1 MLVHFWLSF
10 LAAHYLISQLQ
21 HAPSHLQRQAFLEQ
35 IARFLRKF
43 LAIIVSLLS
52 YSPLPLVA
60 AYVLNLALSGGEPRV
75 TKSVMT
81 GSCGRVQLTQ
91 IKRVLKKVAA
101 FNVPAPKRSPA
112 LRWSAALSLSKP

>member
-1 MLVHFWLSF
+1 MAVHQS
-10 LAAHYLISQLQ
+10 ISHLQ

-43 LAIIVSLLS
+43 LSISLTLPRRTPLS
-52 YSPLPLVA
+52 LVA
-60 AYVLNLALSGGEPRV
+60 ARVLNLTLSGGEPRV
-75 TKSVMT
+75 TISEMT

-91 IKRVLKKVAA
+91 NKRVLKKVAA